1 MFEMKF
7 QYFVTNIPAVDTLF
21 EASFTTLSDT
31 GKPFSRCGKCRR
43 YMKLVQTKPQR
54 LYCPT
59 CQETYAVPNFK
70 DGVLKVIGD
79 HKCPLDD
86 FDVILY
92 QGPGGKL
99 ARTFTLCPFCFNNP
113 PFEKMPQG
121 AGCDTC
127 VHPSCQYSIS
137 SNGVCGCL
145 QDCGGVMLLDT
156 QSHPKWRMTCN
167 KCPSVVGLFEG
178 AIKVKVDSTRSLF
191 FSYILDVFRIIIG
204 EIGGF
209 RKWKKK
215 TPPLQR
221 YFSKNFKGFSR
232 KTLKCCK
239 KIGFFF
245 PQKIDFP
252 VFWHVLEPNSGKP
265 GAIEYESSSY
275 EGCIFCDAMKKYPDA
290 INLNHAYLT
299 EESRQRNTQA
309 PRRGGGGGRGRG
321 GRGRG
326 GRGRGRGRG
335 R

>member
-1 MFEMKF
+1 
-7 QYFVTNIPAVDTLF
+7 
-21 EASFTTLSDT
+21 
-31 GKPFSRCGKCRR
+31 
-43 YMKLVQTKPQR
+43 
-54 LYCPT
+54 
-59 CQETYAVPNFK
+59 
-70 DGVLKVIGD
+70 
-79 HKCPLDD
+79 
-86 FDVILY
+86 
-92 QGPGGKL
+92 
-99 ARTFTLCPFCFNNP
+99 
-113 PFEKMPQG
+113 MPQG

-178 AIKVKVDSTRSLF
+178 AIKVKVDSTRSCEQCDAQF
-191 FSYILDVFRIIIG
+191 IKA
-204 EIGGF
+204 E
-209 RKWKKK
+209 
-215 TPPLQR
+215 
-221 YFSKNFKGFSR
+221 FK
-232 KTLKCCK
+232 
-239 KIGFFF
+239 
-245 PQKIDFP
+245 
-252 VFWHVLEPNSGKP
+252 PNSGKP